1 MIRFLPLVALAAALG
16 LLLAPAVSRR
26 AGLFVSRLALSLFGD
41 YVADES
47 PRKQDQ
53 RELLRSAHASTT
65 HRVYASKTLLY
76 AGAAGIAGGML
87 GIYAAAG
94 LLYALEV
101 GADRIEA
108 ALPTGLAFLADL
120 ARLSTIGVGE
130 LFLLLVFFSGTL
142 GATLALGVYYARWFV
157 LDQRAHERGARID
170 ATLPRTVAFVYALS
184 RSGMTFPTVMN
195 TLAENED
202 VYGEAATELGVAVR
216 DMNTFGTDVLTA
228 LRRVAHHTPSEN
240 LEEFAENL
248 ASVLGSGRSISE
260 FLNDQY
266 DRYQE
271 ESEAQQEQYLE
282 LLSTFAEAYVTVLV
296 AGPLFFITIL
306 VVVGLVIQDTV
317 PILRIVVYAGVPL
330 ASAGFIVY
338 VDSVT
343 QPVDDSTTAAVGSD
357 ERDDSADVPAD
368 ATDADETV
376 DPTARPIGTRP
387 DGGPASPAGNAG
399 DGNAGDR
406 WRADRERLAQYDR
419 LQRLL
424 GWARRPTRLLLWRP
438 HTSLAVTLPLAVV
451 WIWSTA
457 TPIPTASIDALVRA
471 VDDALVQSTIL
482 VLAVYAALYE
492 IQSRRTARIEASV
505 PDFLDRLASINEA
518 GMTVV
523 ESLDRVRRSD
533 LDDLTP
539 ELERTWR
546 DVEWGADVESA
557 LYRMERRIKSPLVS
571 RSVALIVNA
580 MQASGDI
587 APVLNIAAD
596 EARATRQ
603 LRRERKQVMMT
614 YLIVIYISFLVFLGI
629 IASLTLAFIP
639 AIEGANL
646 SGATAGM
653 GGGVASG
660 VGGGITDGLG
670 EANVDGYE
678 LIFYHAAVIQGV
690 CSGLIAGQLGE
701 GDLRDGVKHAVIL
714 LVVTYVAAVAIGL
727 I

>member
-16 LLLAPAVSRR
+16 VLIAPTVSRR

-47 PRKQDQ
+47 PRKQEQ
-53 RELLRSAHASTT
+53 RTLLRSAHASAT

-76 AGAAGIAGGML
+76 AGAAGIAGGIL
-87 GIYAAAG
+87 GIYVAAG
-94 LLYALEV
+94 ALYALEV
-101 GADRIEA
+101 GGDRIEA

-142 GATLALGVYYARWFV
+142 GATSALAVYYVRWLV
-157 LDQRAHERGARID
+157 LDQRAHDRGARID

-202 VYGEAATELGVAVR
+202 VYGEAATELSVAVR

-266 DRYQE
+266 ERYQE

-306 VVVGLVIQDTV
+306 VVVGLVIRDTV
-317 PILRIVVYAGVPL
+317 PILQVVVYAGIPL

-343 QPVDDSTTAAVGSD
+343 QPVDDSTTAPVGSAGTD
-357 ERDDSADVPAD
+357 DPPSASPVEDSAGPSDR
-368 ATDADETV
+368 AT
-376 DPTARPIGTRP
+376 GTRP
-387 DGGPASPAGNAG
+387 DGGPASAA
-399 DGNAGDR
+399 DGTTDDR
-406 WRADRERLAQYDR
+406 WRTDRERLAQYDR
-419 LQRLL
+419 LQRVL
-424 GWARRPTRLLLWRP
+424 GWARRPTRLLLWHP
-438 HTSLAVTLPLAVV
+438 YTSLAITVPLAVV
-451 WIWSTA
+451 WVWSTA
-457 TPIPTASIDALVRA
+457 TPIPTESLDALVRG
-471 VDDALVQSTIL
+471 VDDALVQSTIF
-482 VLAVYAALYE
+482 VLAVYAVLYE
-492 IQSRRTARIEASV
+492 VQSRRTARMEAAV

-546 DVEWGADVESA
+546 DVEWGANVESA

-571 RSVALIVNA
+571 RSIALIVNA
-580 MQASGDI
+580 MRASGDI

-603 LRRERKQVMMT
+603 LRRERKQVMLT

-639 AIEGANL
+639 AIEGADL
-646 SGATAGM
+646 TGSTAGM
-653 GGGVASG
+653 GGVASG
-660 VGGGITDGLG
+660 VGGGIADGLG
-670 EANVDGYE
+670 DANVAGYE

-701 GDLRDGVKHAVIL
+701 GDLRDGVKHAVVL
-714 LVVTYVAAVAIGL
+714 LAATYLVAVAIGL